1 MGNFA
6 VAPATAKFPVAGMLA
21 GSLRAMATLTG
32 TAGKATAEDWS
43 NVLAEVPLFEGLS
56 KRHVRAISKL
66 AKIRRVPEYSEIVR
80 VGEPGNSFYLVLEG
94 TATVRIPGKR
104 AGKLGPGDAFGELA
118 LLDDAPRSGTVQ
130 ATSEMLVAEIG
141 RTSFVRML
149 QKEPKVAIALLK
161 TLSGRLRATEAATK
175 H

>member
-1 MGNFA
+1 
-6 VAPATAKFPVAGMLA
+6 
-21 GSLRAMATLTG
+21 MATLTG
-32 TAGKATAEDWS
+32 TAGKTSAEDWS

-66 AKIRRVPEYSEIVR
+66 ATVSRVPNFSEIVR

-94 TATVRIPGKR
+94 TATVRVPGKR

-130 ATSEMLVAEIG
+130 ATSDMLVARIG
-141 RTSFVRML
+141 RASFVKML

-161 TLSGRLRATEAATK
+161 TLSGRLRSTEAPAR